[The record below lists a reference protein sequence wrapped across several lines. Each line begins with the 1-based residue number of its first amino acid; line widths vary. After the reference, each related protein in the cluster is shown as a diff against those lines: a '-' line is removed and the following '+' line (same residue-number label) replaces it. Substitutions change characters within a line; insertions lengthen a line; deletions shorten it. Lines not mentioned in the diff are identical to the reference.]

1 MASCVGHNYVC
12 GPMCVKP
19 AFAIAGS
26 IKTSCSV
33 SASPLRSNFNVLGGT
48 MDVPE
53 LKGYL
58 IEKHF
63 WEQSGHGN
71 VSLKYFTMLLRE
83 VKGRSQKGKSGGLV
97 ILLVNVLLIDCLQP
111 CCCNGLLCVL
121 SIISCGLWFLSWYV

>member
-1 MASCVGHNYVC
+1 MASCIGHNYVC

-33 SASPLRSNFNVLGGT
+33 SASPLRSNFNVLGGI

-63 WEQSGHGN
+63 
-71 VSLKYFTMLLRE
+71 
-83 VKGRSQKGKSGGLV
+83 
-97 ILLVNVLLIDCLQP
+97 
-111 CCCNGLLCVL
+111 
-121 SIISCGLWFLSWYV
+121 